1 MARDF
6 IKVDKTQSAAIETP
20 MLLSFISTYR
30 LAMDQAARLKATMD
44 HNTDGTVWTDI
55 ETLFGLPTGKGQ
67 TVYNLVAGS
76 IGALNGTA
84 TDAGGKTLTEQVGG

>member
-6 IKVDKTQSAAIETP
+6 IKVDRTQSAAVDAP
-20 MLLSFISTYR
+20 MLLNYIATYR
-30 LAMDQAARLKATMD
+30 SAIDQAARLKARMD
-44 HNTDGTVWTDI
+44 HNTDGTVWTDL
-55 ETLFGLPTGKGQ
+55 ESNFGLLSSKGQ

-76 IGALNGTA
+76 LAALNGTA